1 MICFKK
7 LVVNFCQYGFVFLSV
22 SICHA
27 QVADAS
33 FTELEE
39 ITVSGSTPK
48 ADNAV
53 FSLPIVNISQKDT
66 SNLGNLL
73 TEELGVSST
82 AFGNN
87 ASRPV
92 LRGMSG
98 NRAPILQNSMD
109 SGDLSSLSNDHAV
122 SVDPVFLQKI
132 QILRGSEALRYGSG
146 SAAGLITIDN
156 NRIAQ
161 TSISSPYAELQM
173 QYNFQDKG
181 YLTGLLTEGSVG
193 KWSLHFDGIKKS
205 SGDYVRPDGLSQ
217 NYSSAQLTDIGFGAT
232 YHGDQSYSGISY
244 GEYRNTYGIPSLEG
258 SYIDM
263 LQKRLDLVHVIRNPM
278 SGIAQ
283 IDLKYANTNYQHT
296 ELSTSHIPQTYFTN
310 MVNQFRLEAIHEPI
324 ASWSG
329 SFGLQL
335 STGQLGAIDLSGN
348 GAIGANAAV
357 IPKTQSNRLAL
368 FLVENT
374 SVATVD
380 IKTGLRFERVNQ
392 NPDSDIPYS
401 DNPQFSNQVNYTS
414 PLRTSVQNN
423 LLSASSSA
431 FWNYL
436 DGYQTGLTL
445 QMIQRPPAVDELF
458 SYGNHDATG
467 TFDIG
472 NSGLN
477 KETAY
482 QIEWGWKKTRGL
494 LQAQLNVY
502 QNKTNDFIYGQYLN
516 YVDLNTNYPIRQFTQ
531 ANASLTGFESEVM
544 FNPQESGLSA
554 RLFSDGVRGTFDD
567 ASNLPLQPAMR
578 FGGHLGFKQG
588 VWSTKLS
595 LVHGMGQTRLATFE
609 TYPTPSYNKLDF
621 RVSRRFNLGAVD
633 GNLYFVANNLLNDTI
648 RYSTTVETIRI
659 NAPLAGRNLML
670 GLSLFY

>member
-7 LVVNFCQYGFVFLSV
+7 IVVIFCQYGFLFLSV
-22 SICHA
+22 SVSHA
-27 QVADAS
+27 KDADAS

-39 ITVSGSTPK
+39 ITVSGTAPK
-48 ADNAV
+48 SDNAV
-53 FSLPIVNISQKDT
+53 FSLPIVNISQQNT
-66 SNLGNLL
+66 SNIGDLL
-73 TEELGVSST
+73 NEELGVSSS
-82 AFGNN
+82 AYGNN

-98 NRAPILQNSMD
+98 TRVPILQNSME

-161 TSISSPYAELQM
+161 TSISSPYAELQT

-181 YLTGLLTEGSVG
+181 YLTGLLTEGSIG
-193 KWSLHFDGIKKS
+193 QWSLHFDGIKKS

-217 NYSSAQLTDIGFGAT
+217 NYSSAQLSDVGFGAT
-232 YHGDQSYSGISY
+232 FHGDQSYSGISY
-244 GEYRNTYGIPSLEG
+244 GEYRNTYGVPSLEG

-263 LQKRLDLVHVIRNPM
+263 VQKRLDLVHVIRNPLV
-278 SGIAQ
+278 GISQ
-283 IDLKYANTNYQHT
+283 LDLKYAYTNYQHT
-296 ELSTSHIPQTYFTN
+296 ELSTSHTPQTYFTN
-310 MVNQFRLEAIHEPI
+310 MVNQLRLEAIHEPI
-324 ASWSG
+324 ATWSG
-329 SFGLQL
+329 SFGMQL
-335 STGQLGAIDLSGN
+335 STGRLGAIDLSDN
-348 GAIGANAAV
+348 GANAAV
-357 IPKTQSNRLAL
+357 IPKTQSNHIAL

-392 NPDSDIPYS
+392 NPDNDIPYS
-401 DNPQFSNQVNYTS
+401 DNPQFSNEATYNQ
-414 PLRTSVQNN
+414 PKRTSVQTN
-423 LLSASSSA
+423 LLSASGSA

-436 DGYQTGLTL
+436 DGYKTGLTL
-445 QMIQRPPAVDELF
+445 QMIQRAPAVDELF
-458 SYGNHDATG
+458 SYGNHDATAS
-467 TFDIG
+467 FDIG
-472 NSGLN
+472 NSGLT

-494 LQAQLNVY
+494 LQAQLSLY
-502 QNKTNDFIYGQYLN
+502 QNKTNDYIYGQYLN
-516 YVDLNTNYPIRQFTQ
+516 TVDLSTNYPIRQFTQ
-531 ANASLTGFESEVM
+531 ANASLTGFESEVL
-544 FNPQESGLSA
+544 FNPEESGLSA
-554 RLFSDGVRGTFDD
+554 RLFSDGVRGTFAD

-588 VWSTKLS
+588 VWSSKLS
-595 LVHGMGQTRLATFE
+595 LIHGMGQTRLATFE

-621 RVSRRFNLGAVD
+621 RVSRRFNLGVVD
-633 GNLYFVANNLLNDTI
+633 GSLYLVANNLLNDTI
-648 RYSTTVETIRI
+648 RYSTTVETIRL
-659 NAPLAGRNLML
+659 NAPLAGRNFML